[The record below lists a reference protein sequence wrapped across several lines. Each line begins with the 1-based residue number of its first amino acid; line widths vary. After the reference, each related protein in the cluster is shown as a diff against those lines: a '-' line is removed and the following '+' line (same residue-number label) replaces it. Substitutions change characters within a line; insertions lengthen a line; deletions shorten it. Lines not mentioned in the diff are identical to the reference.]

1 MYKFDCVSN
10 PDLSYVGQTYRHLE
24 ERVREHLSDEKD
36 SGIGTH
42 VSTCPDCVSSN
53 LGINNF
59 QIIKRCRTAFDA
71 KVFEAFYIQRLQP
84 KLNVQVFHEGAG
96 YLLKVFK

>member
-1 MYKFDCVSN
+1 M
-10 PDLSYVGQTYRHLE
+10 
-24 ERVREHLSDEKD
+24 SDEKD

-59 QIIKRCRTAFDA
+59 QIIKRCRTAFDG